1 MFTDMMK
8 KRNPALVKAAAALHQ
23 NGSIPPNTYVIDLD
37 SFCRNV
43 QSLSRCAKEHD
54 LQLYYMTKQIGRSG
68 YIGQVIEKNGISK
81 AVAVDIDEAF
91 NLKKAGCQIGNV
103 GHLVQ
108 PGNKQWK
115 EVLTKICPEVITL
128 FSLERAEQ
136 LSEAALSLGK
146 SQNVILRVI
155 SEHDVLYPGQ
165 HGGFPLNTINAA
177 VPELLKLPGINVTGL
192 TSFPVLQLN
201 KGQTGFDFT
210 MNLETLKK
218 AREIMEDKGV
228 RVTHINAPG
237 STSCFTIPFLK
248 EHGITHGE
256 PGHAMT
262 GTTPLHAYTSSLQE
276 TPCLVYV
283 SEISH
288 MDDYAAYTIAG
299 GFYARSNM
307 EKAFYGNTPQ
317 RLLKQETS
325 VQPPSYENIDYY
337 GSLEKNDGMNVGD
350 SVIYAFRSQIFVTR
364 SHVAFIQRTNSHS
377 PEVVH
382 FQRRGM

>member
-1 MFTDMMK
+1 
-8 KRNPALVKAAAALHQ
+8 
-23 NGSIPPNTYVIDLD
+23 
-37 SFCRNV
+37 
-43 QSLSRCAKEHD
+43 
-54 LQLYYMTKQIGRSG
+54 
-68 YIGQVIEKNGISK
+68 
-81 AVAVDIDEAF
+81 
-91 NLKKAGCQIGNV
+91 
-103 GHLVQ
+103 
-108 PGNKQWK
+108 
-115 EVLTKICPEVITL
+115 
-128 FSLERAEQ
+128 
-136 LSEAALSLGK
+136 
-146 SQNVILRVI
+146 
-155 SEHDVLYPGQ
+155 
-165 HGGFPLNTINAA
+165 
-177 VPELLKLPGINVTGL
+177 
-192 TSFPVLQLN
+192 
-201 KGQTGFDFT
+201 
-210 MNLETLKK
+210 
-218 AREIMEDKGV
+218 
-228 RVTHINAPG
+228 
-237 STSCFTIPFLK
+237 
-248 EHGITHGE
+248 
-256 PGHAMT
+256 MT